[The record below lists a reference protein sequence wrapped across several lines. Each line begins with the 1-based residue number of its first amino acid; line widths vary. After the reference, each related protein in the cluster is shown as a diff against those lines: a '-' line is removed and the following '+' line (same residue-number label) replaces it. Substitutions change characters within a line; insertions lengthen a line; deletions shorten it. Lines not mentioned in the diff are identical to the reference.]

1 MNVPAGAG
9 PSHRGRRRGR
19 QATRVSSPAVKRL
32 AAIAALVLVSLA
44 ISLVAGEFAVRWIF
58 RDLTTTTPIESWF
71 GERWKVAH
79 LQRTKGFRERP
90 FSWKKPPGERRL
102 VVIGDSYT
110 VAMGLPDEDRYA
122 RRIESALGGDVRVLQ
137 LARPGQELDG
147 HVATLRDDAL
157 RAGADFVLLQFFVN
171 DFEISKLGR
180 PRPSRLVGVSWLHAF
195 LYRHSA
201 LYAVAALQWNALQ
214 ASTGMVE
221 DYGSYLQRR
230 YGDPNGESR
239 IAVELLR
246 EFFEIAQ
253 VHEIPVGVVLFPVF
267 SDSDDA
273 FGFLYDR
280 VLAECERA
288 EVPCVDLRP
297 VFASHA
303 GDEDLR
309 LNRFDPHAGSRAH
322 ELAAEVLLETFGG
335 QWRRRGLGRPD

>member
-1 MNVPAGAG
+1 M
-9 PSHRGRRRGR
+9 
-19 QATRVSSPAVKRL
+19 KRL
-32 AAIAALVLVSLA
+32 AAIAALVFVSLV

-71 GERWKVAH
+71 GERWKAAH

-90 FSWKKPPGERRL
+90 FSWRKPPGERRL
-102 VVIGDSYT
+102 VVVGDSFT

-137 LARPGQELDG
+137 MARPGQEFDG
-147 HVATLRDDAL
+147 HVATLRDDAV
-157 RAGADFVLLQFFVN
+157 RAGADFVLLQFYVN
-171 DFEISKLGR
+171 DFELSKLAR
-180 PRPSRLVGVSWLHAF
+180 PRPSRLVGVSWIHAF

-214 ASTGMVE
+214 ANTGLVE

-230 YGDPNGESR
+230 YGDPKGESQ
-239 IAVELLR
+239 IAVGLLR
-246 EFFEIAQ
+246 EFFEIART
-253 VHEIPVGVVLFPVF
+253 HDIPVGVVLFPVL
-267 SDSDDA
+267 SDSDEA

-280 VLAECERA
+280 VLAECRRA

-297 VFASHA
+297 VFASDG

-322 ELAAEVLLETFGG
+322 ALAAEALLEAFGD
-335 QWRRRGLGRPD
+335 QWRRPGTSREN